1 MNKTIIGIM
10 CAVGIMCV
18 VGFGIVGTF
27 VSHYNTLVRFENN
40 IEKFDNASKNV
51 RSAYTLKI
59 KEMAQIPDMYLADLT
74 KVINETMEGRYG
86 KDGSKAVFQF
96 IQEQNLPL
104 DPKLYQSIQ
113 AEMVQGRAEFKI
125 SQDKKMDIC
134 TGYQNQLN
142 YAFSGFVASMLGFP
156 KKDID
161 TLCKIVLDSET
172 NKVFETHEDSAIK
185 LR

>member
-1 MNKTIIGIM
+1 MNKTIVSVLLVIGIM
-10 CAVGIMCV
+10 FVV
-18 VGFGIVGTF
+18 VGGFVGSL
-27 VSHYNTLVRFENN
+27 VSQYNTLVRFENN

-59 KEMAQIPDMYLADLT
+59 KEMAQIPDMYLNDLT

-86 KDGSKAVFQF
+86 ADGSKAVFQF

-134 TGYQNQLN
+134 TGYRNQLD
-142 YAFSGFVASMLGFP
+142 YAYSGFVANLLGFP

-161 TLCKIVLDSET
+161 KLCKIVLDSET